1 MKKIFLIIIL
11 VWGSLNLYS
20 QKSIDL
26 GFFGGGSY
34 YQGDLNK
41 SRLFYQMHLAGGAF
55 LRYNFNKRW
64 SARGNIYGGRISADD
79 KDFNNEYQQIRGF
92 EFNTLFFELMGQM
105 EFNFLPYTIGN
116 DKTPFTPYIA
126 FGLGGILFSDAT
138 KPMQIGIPMAF
149 GFKFN
154 LNKDIGL
161 GIVWNY
167 RKTFTDGVDRVTN
180 YESLPEY
187 SDANSVYDKQL
198 GYRNDNDWYSIIGVF
213 LTFKISPNKHK
224 CHTYSY

>member
-1 MKKIFLIIIL
+1 MKKIILIIIL

-20 QKSIDL
+20 QKSMDL

-41 SRLFYQMHLAGGAF
+41 SKLFYQMNLAGGAF

-64 SARGNIYGGRISADD
+64 STRGNIYAGRLSADD
-79 KDFNNEYQQIRGF
+79 KDFDNKYQQTRAF
-92 EFNTLFFELMGQM
+92 EFSTLFFELTGQM

-116 DKTPFTPYIA
+116 DKTPYTPYIA
-126 FGLGGILFSDAT
+126 FGLSGILIPEAIN
-138 KPMQIGIPMAF
+138 PIQLGIPMSV
-149 GFKFN
+149 GVKFN
-154 LNKDIGL
+154 LNANL
-161 GIVWNY
+161 GMGIAWSY
-167 RKTFTDGVDRVTN
+167 RKTFTDGIDRVTN
-180 YESLPEY
+180 YESITENPDASKVY
-187 SDANSVYDKQL
+187 SKQA

-213 LTFKISPNKHK
+213 ITFKISPNKHK